1 MSVSLCVLRIEIDE
15 DLPEMGDN
23 TSEMGKKY
31 SSDRF
36 TQELIGSLVAKSSDK
51 QCNSCINVNESRKN
65 IDVNSTWCLL

>member
-31 SSDRF
+31 SCDLF
-36 TQELIGSLVAKSSDK
+36 TQQLMERSSQK
-51 QCNSCINVNESRKN
+51 
-65 IDVNSTWCLL
+65 L